1 MPAYPQ
7 GGGLTGGRL
16 LVAAGEASGDRLL
29 AELVAELRARRP
41 DVEVRGVVG
50 ALGRAAGVSPIA
62 DADALTVIGFKG
74 VPAALPAIGRTMRR
88 VVRCLDAWRPDL
100 LLTVD
105 SPDAMLMLCR
115 AARRRGVPAIHWVSP
130 QVWAW
135 RPGRV
140 RRVATAVDALLCLFP
155 MEPPLYASLG
165 VRAVLVGH
173 PVVDRVRPTG
183 RVVGA
188 GPLVALLPGSR
199 RREIAAHWP
208 VLVDVAA
215 RLRAR
220 VPGVRFVVPVASSVD
235 PSALGGLDDAA
246 RVGSVQDVSAADV
259 AVVCSGTATLELAV
273 LGVPMVLVYQ
283 ASTIDWAI
291 GSRLALVR
299 SVGLPNLVAGDTIVP
314 EHVQDLDAERITDDA
329 VRLLGV
335 DGDVQ
340 RAALRGVVAR
350 LGGPGAVGRAADEV
364 ERWLPGGRREP

>member
-1 MPAYPQ
+1 
-7 GGGLTGGRL
+7 
-16 LVAAGEASGDRLL
+16 
-29 AELVAELRARRP
+29 
-41 DVEVRGVVG
+41 
-50 ALGRAAGVSPIA
+50 
-62 DADALTVIGFKG
+62 
-74 VPAALPAIGRTMRR
+74 
-88 VVRCLDAWRPDL
+88 
-100 LLTVD
+100 
-105 SPDAMLMLCR
+105 
-115 AARRRGVPAIHWVSP
+115 
-130 QVWAW
+130 
-135 RPGRV
+135 
-140 RRVATAVDALLCLFP
+140 
-155 MEPPLYASLG
+155 
-165 VRAVLVGH
+165 
-173 PVVDRVRPTG
+173 
-183 RVVGA
+183 
-188 GPLVALLPGSR
+188 
-199 RREIAAHWP
+199 
-208 VLVDVAA
+208 
-215 RLRAR
+215 

-246 RVGSVQDVSAADV
+246 RVASVQDVSAADV

-299 SVGLPNLVAGDTIVP
+299 SVGLPNLVAGESIVP